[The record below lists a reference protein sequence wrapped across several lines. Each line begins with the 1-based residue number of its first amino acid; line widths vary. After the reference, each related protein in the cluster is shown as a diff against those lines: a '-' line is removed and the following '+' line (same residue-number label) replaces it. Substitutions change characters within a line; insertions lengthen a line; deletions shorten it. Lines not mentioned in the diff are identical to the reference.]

1 MTASHATPGPK
12 RPPLVG
18 ATALAGS
25 DGLGKLLYE
34 ISLLMGLSPA
44 GALALCRAGNL
55 RGPRDLLCRLQ
66 LDGDAEVTQVR
77 PEVLLPIAARELA
90 GPGVERLLVMQQAL
104 MLELGWSLG
113 MSSEGLL
120 QISPLSWITDAGAA
134 VTALDLGQ
142 TLGVQTVRVLRGE
155 DDPTGDAPL
164 APAQEP

>member
-1 MTASHATPGPK
+1 MTPPHSKPTPPS
-12 RPPLVG
+12 PPPPG
-18 ATALAGS
+18 ALPPIGS

-44 GALALCRAGNL
+44 GAMALGRADNL

-90 GPGVERLLVMQQAL
+90 GPSVERLLVMQQAL

-113 MSSEGLL
+113 MSSEGQL
-120 QISPLSWITDAGAA
+120 QISPLGWISDAGAA

-155 DDPTGDAPL
+155 DDAAGDTGAP
-164 APAQEP
+164 PPDR

>member
-1 MTASHATPGPK
+1 MPTSK
-12 RPPLVG
+12 RAHPRG
-18 ATALAGS
+18 AAPLAGS

-44 GALALCRAGNL
+44 GALALCRVGNL

-120 QISPLSWITDAGAA
+120 QISPLGWITDAGAA

-164 APAQEP
+164 APPQEP

>member
-1 MTASHATPGPK
+1 MTSPHSMSTPKPS
-12 RPPLVG
+12 PLRG
-18 ATALAGS
+18 TAPHTGS

-44 GALALCRAGNL
+44 GALALGHAGNL

-66 LDGDAEVTQVR
+66 LEGDTEVTQVR

-113 MSSEGLL
+113 LSSEGLL
-120 QISPLSWITDAGAA
+120 QISPLSWITEASAA
-134 VTALDLGQ
+134 VQAMDLGQ
-142 TLGVQTVRVLRGE
+142 TLGVQTLRILRGE
-155 DDPTGDAPL
+155 DDAAVSQLQDL
-164 APAQEP
+164 

>member
-1 MTASHATPGPK
+1 MWTPKPSPLRGA
-12 RPPLVG
+12 PPH
-18 ATALAGS
+18 TGS

-44 GALALCRAGNL
+44 GALALGNVGNL

-66 LDGDAEVTQVR
+66 LEGDTEVTQVR

-113 MSSEGLL
+113 LSAEGLL
-120 QISPLSWITDAGAA
+120 QISPLSWITEASAA
-134 VTALDLGQ
+134 VRAMDLGQ
-142 TLGVQTVRVLRGE
+142 TLGVQTLRILRGE
-155 DDPTGDAPL
+155 DDAL
-164 APAQEP
+164 ASQLQDL